1 MAALTQERV
10 TDLWATALRLPGL
23 RVLQNDRFSV
33 GIFGVL
39 ALVSAVRNLP
49 SPAWFSVELDNYAW
63 ALNRLMTH
71 QHIYSVP
78 LPNNP
83 LNPGAHYTP
92 PPFTPLLGGQ
102 FANTPILWGIINLS
116 AIVAGMLFAAAASGA
131 ISGRQPLRAIAVA
144 VVAAVAFGPT
154 VTVLLL
160 GNQQGFVVLALGA
173 TWWLERRRRSALS
186 GIALAASWLLKL
198 FPGLLFVRTIG
209 REQWR
214 ALLAGLATSI
224 VVIGVSAVVL
234 GPHRYINFLRNMLE
248 RAQPA
253 FDQDFNV
260 APATMFDSIPIT
272 AIIVIAGILLIVRS
286 AHRDEPA
293 VSFARAIIISLV
305 VWPVSWY
312 QYASIA
318 LVASAATL
326 DRRTWRWL
334 ALSLILFSI
343 ANPLT
348 WIAGGVVGW
357 IGMGRFREARVD
369 AQAPVVDE
377 AATAPALAGASVPA

>member
-1 MAALTQERV
+1 MAALPRERL
-10 TDLWATALRLPGL
+10 TDLRASALRLPGI
-23 RVLQNDRFSV
+23 RVLRNDRFSLAA
-33 GIFGVL
+33 FGVL
-39 ALVSAVRNLP
+39 AFLSAVRSIP
-49 SPAWFSVELDNYAW
+49 SPDWFSVELDNYAW
-63 ALNRLMTH
+63 ALNRLMTG

-78 LPNNP
+78 LPHNP

-102 FANTPILWGIINLS
+102 FADAPVLWGIINLS

-144 VVAAVAFGPT
+144 VVAAVAFGPA

-173 TWWLERRRRSALS
+173 AWWFERRCRPAAS
-186 GIALAASWLLKL
+186 GIALAAASLLKL
-198 FPGLLFVRTIG
+198 FPGLLFVRTIA
-209 REQWR
+209 RAHWR
-214 ALLAGLATSI
+214 KLIAATGTTAAVI
-224 VVIGVSAVVL
+224 VVSAVIL
-234 GPHRYINFLRNMLE
+234 GPQRYVNFMRNLIE

-253 FDQDFNV
+253 FAQSFNV
-260 APATMFDSIPIT
+260 APATLFDSIPVT
-272 AIIVIAGILLIVRS
+272 AAILIAGILLIARS
-286 AHRDEPA
+286 ARRDEPA
-293 VSFARAIIISLV
+293 VSFARAIILTLV

-318 LVASAATL
+318 LIAAAATL

-334 ALSLILFSI
+334 ALSLFLFSI
-343 ANPLT
+343 SNPLT

-357 IGMGRFREARVD
+357 IGMGKFREVS
-369 AQAPVVDE
+369 E
-377 AATAPALAGASVPA
+377 ASGVEEAEVAGAAVGVSVPA

>member
-1 MAALTQERV
+1 MAASTQTHLAGV
-10 TDLWATALRLPGL
+10 WTAALRLPGI
-23 RVLQNDRFSV
+23 RVLRNDRFSLA
-33 GIFGVL
+33 IFGIL
-39 ALVSAVRNLP
+39 AFLSAIRNLP
-49 SPAWFSVELDNYAW
+49 SPEWFSVELENYAW

-71 QHIYSVP
+71 ERLYSVP

-102 FANTPILWGIINLS
+102 FADAPILWGIINLS

-144 VVAAVAFGPT
+144 VVAAIAFGPT

-173 TWWLERRRRSALS
+173 AWWFERRGRPAAS
-186 GIALAASWLLKL
+186 GIALAAAVLLKL
-198 FPGLLFVRTIG
+198 FPGMLVARTVA
-209 REQWR
+209 RANWR
-214 ALLAGLATSI
+214 KLVSATATTMVVIVGSALL
-224 VVIGVSAVVL
+224 L
-234 GPHRYINFLRNMLE
+234 GPQRYVNFLRNLIE

-253 FDQDFNV
+253 FAQTFNV
-260 APATMFDSIPIT
+260 APATLIDSFPVT
-272 AIIVIAGILLIVRS
+272 VGIVVVGLLLIARS
-286 AHRDEPA
+286 ARHDEPA
-293 VSFARAIIISLV
+293 VSFGRAIIVSLV
-305 VWPVSWY
+305 FWPVSWY
-312 QYASIA
+312 QYASVALIA
-318 LVASAATL
+318 AAATL

-334 ALSLILFSI
+334 ALSLFLFSI

-357 IGMGRFREARVD
+357 IGMGRFREV
-369 AQAPVVDE
+369 
-377 AATAPALAGASVPA
+377 AAEVPEVAKAEPAPAIAGASLPA